1 MRERR
6 APSYVGAV
14 IEHRYD
20 VDVQWCG
27 STGVGYDRYS
37 REHTATVSGRS
48 EQLSSDPH
56 FGGDPAL
63 RNPEQLLAVAAS
75 SCQLLS
81 FLAVAA
87 RARLDVLRYH
97 DRAVATMTQ
106 GAGPAW
112 VELIELRPQ
121 ITLAAGSR
129 TDHLQRLVRLAH
141 QECFIARS
149 LRSGM
154 KIVATFVVEGGDE
167 LSVSVHDPA
176 GPR

>member
-1 MRERR
+1 MSRR
-6 APSYVGAV
+6 ILARV

-20 VDVQWCG
+20 VHLQWTG
-27 STGVGYDRYS
+27 STGLGYDGYA
-37 REHTATVSGRS
+37 REHVATVAGTSYS
-48 EQLSSDPH
+48 MSSDSH

-63 RNPEQLLAVAAS
+63 RNPEQLLAMAAS

-87 RARLDVLRYH
+87 RARLDVVGYH
-97 DRAVATMTQ
+97 DRAVAVMTE
-106 GAGPAW
+106 GNGKMW

-121 ITLAAGSR
+121 IELAPGSR
-129 TDHLQRLVRLAH
+129 IDRIERLVQLAH

-154 KIVATFVVEGGDE
+154 RIEASVVVPGSELLTVRIDE
-167 LSVSVHDPA
+167 PADPL
-176 GPR
+176 